1 MSMSTEGRTIT
12 EADIVF
18 FSYFSGD
25 WTYLHTD
32 AAAAEK
38 SSFGKRVAH
47 GYLTL
52 SVSLG
57 LLVRA
62 GLVNGKKFVALKS
75 IDSVRFSRPVGIGD
89 TLHVI
94 FSQKTSAI
102 TGGKREVITS
112 GKTLNQGGDV
122 VMEFQTTHLER
133 R

>member
-1 MSMSTEGRTIT
+1 MSTEGRTIT

-25 WTYLHTD
+25 WTYLHTGAV
-32 AAAAEK
+32 AAKK
-38 SSFGKRVAH
+38 SPFGTRVAH

-62 GLVNGKKFVALKS
+62 GIVNIKKFVALKS
-75 IDSVRFSRPVGIGD
+75 IDSVRFHRPVGIGD
-89 TLHVI
+89 TLHVV
-94 FSQKTSAI
+94 FSQRRSAAS
-102 TGGKREVITS
+102 GGKREVVTS
-112 GKTLNQGGDV
+112 GKTVNQNGDV

-133 R
+133 P